1 MKTQKIVITGG
12 PGTGKTSLIEALEKQ
27 GFMCMPEISRAVTQE
42 AQKLGID
49 QLFLH
54 DPLLFSKQLFKGRL
68 NQFLHPKDAN
78 GYLFYDRGLPDVTAY
93 LRYLN
98 TTYPL
103 DFDEAC
109 RSHRYNTIFLLPP
122 WKAIYRQD
130 NERYESFEQAL
141 QIFEYLKETYQDYG
155 YPVIEVPTG
164 SLEER
169 IGFIQNTLS
178 PIG

>member
-1 MKTQKIVITGG
+1 MITGG
-12 PGTGKTSLIEALEKQ
+12 PGTGKTSLIETLEKR
-27 GFMCMPEISRAVTQE
+27 GFICMPEISRAVTKE
-42 AQKLGID
+42 AQQSGID

-54 DPLLFSKQLFKGRL
+54 DPLLFSKMLLNGRL
-68 NQFLHPKDAN
+68 EQFLHPKETATD
-78 GYLFYDRGLPDVTAY
+78 YLFYDRGLPDVTAY

-109 RSHRYNTIFLLPP
+109 RSHRYDTIFLLPP
-122 WKAIYRQD
+122 WEAIYQQD

-141 QIFEYLKETYQDYG
+141 QIFDHLKETYQDYG
-155 YPVIEVPTG
+155 YPVIEVPIG

-169 IGFIQNTLS
+169 IDFIQNKLLPS
-178 PIG
+178 G